1 MPTIVGVIYGHV
13 HRLGLT
19 HLEFSSF
26 GLIWW
31 AEISIWKLH
40 SSLFSWASG
49 RICRVSWVDLRS
61 ITARIRGR
69 TALCEAK
76 EGNFGCR
83 WISTPLWS
91 SGFVSS
97 ISRWDRRTVEVFR
110 NTDKGVEQNREK
122 DAFLRLVKVN
132 APRFIWVGQK
142 RLFPRDC
149 FKHRKRQLVWVPIH
163 VICGRLVESVS

>member
-1 MPTIVGVIYGHV
+1 MGGISFFCCFVPCIDRDLAIFRSRFSFRRWSLG
-13 HRLGLT
+13 LGLT

-61 ITARIRGR
+61 ITARIRGG

-76 EGNFGCR
+76 EGKV
-83 WISTPLWS
+83 WILMD
-91 SGFVSS
+91 F
-97 ISRWDRRTVEVFR
+97 DALVEV
-110 NTDKGVEQNREK
+110 GV
-122 DAFLRLVKVN
+122 
-132 APRFIWVGQK
+132 
-142 RLFPRDC
+142 
-149 FKHRKRQLVWVPIH
+149 H
-163 VICGRLVESVS
+163 V